1 MTGMATLEARVAR
14 RRRAFASS
22 VVVAA
27 ATTVVTGCAHALG
40 GGTAP
45 DALLLVT
52 ALVATLLVLA
62 PVLGSRASP
71 IRRVAAVAIAQL
83 LQHGLYSLPDTSA
96 AIANHQHGAS
106 TELGSFAVAHAHA
119 AMPLAHLGA
128 GLVTLWLLRA
138 APRAVAAVQ
147 GAVSLR
153 LIAATLDWA
162 PPPARRRAT
171 VTASRPAPRGGLE
184 VLRDALERRG
194 PPLLVG

>member
-1 MTGMATLEARVAR
+1 MTGIATMEARIER
-14 RRRAFASS
+14 RRRALAAS

-45 DALLLVT
+45 DPLLLAA

-62 PVLGSRASP
+62 PVLGSRASVA
-71 IRRVAAVAIAQL
+71 RRVVAVGIAQL

-96 AIANHQHGAS
+96 AEGHVHDAS
-106 TELGSFAVAHAHA
+106 AALGSFAVAHAHA
-119 AMPLAHLGA
+119 SMPLAHLGA

-138 APRAVAAVQ
+138 GPRAVAAVQ
-147 GAVSLR
+147 GAMSLR
-153 LIAATLDWA
+153 LAAATLDWT
-162 PPPARRRAT
+162 PPRARRRAS
-171 VTASRPAPRGGLE
+171 VTASRPAPRAALD